1 MLYPLSYGGL
11 APEKATSRRPY
22 LGTFAGRGAETC

>member
-1 MLYPLSYGGL
+1 L